1 MKEFLK
7 DAKWFVFSILVVIGF
22 WYGPKI
28 SDHLE
33 DIERESLKEEKRL
46 LAEKEQKKED
56 EANQELFNRFIEE
69 SANIDV
75 SGLLCQADGLYPIR
89 LIIPKELNY
98 IEFVRR
104 LDDDITDTHTY
115 RIDIIKKDRKV
126 SSYAPYFSIQTKKIS
141 LKNMP
146 VFNINP
152 KSTYDESYI
161 YLNRETLEVKI
172 EVYRDFYSSNGPVFT
187 GVGLCKFAKP
197 QEIRDF
203 VDNHN
208 KSVVGSN
215 IL

>member
-28 SDHLE
+28 SDYLE
-33 DIERESLKEEKRL
+33 DIERERLKEEKRL
-46 LAEKEQKKED
+46 LAEREQKKED
-56 EANQELFNRFIEE
+56 EANQELFKKFIQEA
-69 SANIDV
+69 SNIDV

-104 LDDDITDTHTY
+104 IDDDITNSHTY
-115 RIDIIKKDRKV
+115 RIDKIK
-126 SSYAPYFSIQTKKIS
+126 SEESYGPYFFIGTKKIS

-146 VFNINP
+146 VYNINP
-152 KSTYDESYI
+152 KSNYDVSNI
-161 YLNRETLEVKI
+161 YLNRETLELNI
-172 EVYRDFYSSNGPVFT
+172 EVYREYSYSQGPVFT
-187 GVGLCKFAKP
+187 GVGLCEFAKP
-197 QEIRDF
+197 QEIRDS
-203 VDNHN
+203 VGNHN
-208 KSVVGSN
+208 KSVIGSN

>member
-7 DAKWFVFSILVVIGF
+7 DAKWFVFSILVVVGF

-28 SDHLE
+28 SDYLE
-33 DIERESLKEEKRL
+33 DIERERLKEEKRL
-46 LAEKEQKKED
+46 LVVKEQKKED
-56 EANQELFNRFIEE
+56 EANQELFNRLIKQT
-69 SANIDV
+69 ANIDV

-98 IEFVRR
+98 IEYVIRI
-104 LDDDITDTHTY
+104 DDDITDTHTY
-115 RIDIIKKDRKV
+115 RINKIKRDERV
-126 SSYAPYFSIQTKKIS
+126 ATYSPRFSIETKKIS
-141 LKNMP
+141 LDNMP
-146 VFNINP
+146 VYNINP
-152 KSTYDESYI
+152 KSSYDYSEI

-172 EVYRDFYSSNGPVFT
+172 EVYRDLYHSSGPVFT
-187 GVGLCKFAKP
+187 GVALCEFAKP

>member
-7 DAKWFVFSILVVIGF
+7 DAKWFVFSILIVVGF

-28 SDHLE
+28 SDYLE
-33 DIERESLKEEKRL
+33 DLERERLKEEKRL

-56 EANQELFNRFIEE
+56 EENQELFNRFIEE
-69 SANIDV
+69 AANIDV

-98 IEFVRR
+98 IEYVIRI
-104 LDDDITDTHTY
+104 DDDITDTHTY
-115 RIDIIKKDRKV
+115 RINKIKRDERV
-126 SSYAPYFSIQTKKIS
+126 ASYSPKFYIGTKKIS
-141 LKNMP
+141 LDNMS
-146 VFNINP
+146 VYNINP
-152 KSTYDESYI
+152 KSNYDYSEI
-161 YLNRETLEVKI
+161 HLNRETLELKV
-172 EVYRDFYSSNGPVFT
+172 EVYREFSRSYGPVFT
-187 GVGLCKFAKP
+187 GVGLCEFAKP